1 MKETRRI
8 EFAFEI
14 FRIIVALAIAY
25 GITLLCIM
33 LISDDP
39 GQAVYMFAIGP
50 FTTVRRLGQLFGKF
64 IPYLLTGAGMCFI
77 YASNRFNLIGEGVY
91 LISGCLVTLVS
102 LLLQDAGIPHMA
114 FVLLLVLVG
123 AGVGAAFGAVPAV
136 LREKRGINET
146 VVSIMLNWALLYL
159 ATFIVKTV
167 MSDTSITYLASAPI
181 PESAKLTTLVSRTQL
196 HSGLFIGLIA
206 VLITS
211 LIFYRTSLGYSIR
224 ICGSNP
230 RFAKATGINMT
241 RTLIAAQV
249 LGAML
254 SGIGGAVD
262 ILGIYDRYMW
272 TALTNMGF
280 DGLLVAVLAKKNPV
294 FVPLGAFLLAYM
306 RTGASILNYTSSIPI
321 ELVDI
326 MQAIII
332 LLIAAEHFLG
342 GYKEKLI
349 FKASRARN
357 KEVAR

>member
-1 MKETRRI
+1 
-8 EFAFEI
+8 
-14 FRIIVALAIAY
+14 
-25 GITLLCIM
+25 
-33 LISDDP
+33 
-39 GQAVYMFAIGP
+39 
-50 FTTVRRLGQLFGKF
+50 
-64 IPYLLTGAGMCFI
+64 
-77 YASNRFNLIGEGVY
+77 
-91 LISGCLVTLVS
+91 
-102 LLLQDAGIPHMA
+102 
-114 FVLLLVLVG
+114 
-123 AGVGAAFGAVPAV
+123 
-136 LREKRGINET
+136 
-146 VVSIMLNWALLYL
+146 
-159 ATFIVKTV
+159 
-167 MSDTSITYLASAPI
+167 
-181 PESAKLTTLVSRTQL
+181 
-196 HSGLFIGLIA
+196 
-206 VLITS
+206 
-211 LIFYRTSLGYSIR
+211 
-224 ICGSNP
+224 
-230 RFAKATGINMT
+230 MT

-321 ELVDI
+321 EFVDI

>member
-136 LREKRGINET
+136 LREK
-146 VVSIMLNWALLYL
+146 
-159 ATFIVKTV
+159 
-167 MSDTSITYLASAPI
+167 
-181 PESAKLTTLVSRTQL
+181 
-196 HSGLFIGLIA
+196 
-206 VLITS
+206 
-211 LIFYRTSLGYSIR
+211 
-224 ICGSNP
+224 
-230 RFAKATGINMT
+230 T
-241 RTLIAAQV
+241 RHQ
-249 LGAML
+249 
-254 SGIGGAVD
+254 
-262 ILGIYDRYMW
+262 R
-272 TALTNMGF
+272 
-280 DGLLVAVLAKKNPV
+280 DGRVHHAE
-294 FVPLGAFLLAYM
+294 LGAFVS
-306 RTGASILNYTSSIPI
+306 GDFHCQDGD
-321 ELVDI
+321 V
-326 MQAIII
+326 
-332 LLIAAEHFLG
+332 
-342 GYKEKLI
+342 
-349 FKASRARN
+349 
-357 KEVAR
+357 